1 MESEKMYP
9 HGFHHFVVLD
19 KPDLSGTA
27 KFYTRTQRPS
37 KYFIIDFGMSR
48 RYEPGDGSPL
58 EPTILPDGKTEA
70 LQNPF
75 QVDVYLA
82 GDLVREIFLD
92 VSPILDLLLVVILT
106 NIGPPH
112 ARRDPGIQRF

>member
-1 MESEKMYP
+1 MMEWEKMCP
-9 HGFHHFVVLD
+9 GGFHPFLMLY
-19 KPDLSGTA
+19 KPDLNGAA

-48 RYEPGDGSPL
+48 RYEPGDDPL
-58 EPTILPDGKTEA
+58 EPTIFPDGKTQGF
-70 LQNPF
+70 QNPF

-92 VSPILDLLLVVILT
+92 VSLIPDLFFEIMLT
-106 NIGPPH
+106 TVGPPH
-112 ARRDPGIQRF
+112 

>member
-1 MESEKMYP
+1 MYP
-9 HGFHHFVVLD
+9 DGFHHFVVVD

-48 RYEPGDGSPL
+48 RYEPGDDSPL

-75 QVDVYLA
+75 EVDVYLA
-82 GDLVREIFLD
+82 GNLVRERFLD
-92 VSPILDLLLVVILT
+92 VSLTLYLLLVIILT
-106 NIGPPH
+106 SVGSTH
-112 ARRDPGIQRF
+112 ALTYPRIQRF